1 MQNIVFKTQP
11 RGFAEGRGRRIHTVA
26 GQEMEQLREQ
36 TRSDLMSA
44 EQKLMAAWE
53 DVSARDARIAELEKQ
68 LEEEKAQTDFLTDS
82 INKLGEQIEQQK
94 KQTEEST
101 LTADYQ
107 ERELVK
113 LQARNDELCEK
124 LNKVEDASKQ
134 IGDTIIDAH
143 RIAAEIVEN
152 ANDRARTITVN
163 AQMAVAKIAEEIS
176 RFHIEL
182 DALRESISTNTE
194 SMNTRLA
201 AMTGAVEDTQRSFL
215 DASAVLSEKPQTP
228 IPPVSPSRPERQVR
242 MRSAPEAPR
251 SVAPA
256 IPPDWRRWLLKQWRR
271 LYRRRGGNR

>member
-11 RGFAEGRGRRIHTVA
+11 RGFAKEEVVA
-26 GQEMEQLREQ
+26 YIQSLDKEMEQLREQ

-68 LEEEKAQTDFLTDS
+68 LEEEKAQTDFLSDS
-82 INKLGEQIEQQK
+82 INKLGEQIELQK
-94 KQTEEST
+94 KQAEETS

-107 ERELVK
+107 ERELAK
-113 LQARNDELCEK
+113 LQAHNDELCDK
-124 LNKVEDASKQ
+124 LDKLEDASRQ

-215 DASAVLSEKPQTP
+215 GRFGELVGKAQDAA
-228 IPPVSPSRPERQVR
+228 
-242 MRSAPEAPR
+242 A
-251 SVAPA
+251 
-256 IPPDWRRWLLKQWRR
+256 
-271 LYRRRGGNR
+271 GGKSGSGAAAGADGAGA

>member
-11 RGFAEGRGRRIHTVA
+11 RGFAKEEVVA
-26 GQEMEQLREQ
+26 YIQSLDKEMEQLREQ

-215 DASAVLSEKPQTP
+215 GRFSGLVGKAPDADSAGKSEQAGTAGANE
-228 IPPVSPSRPERQVR
+228 VS
-242 MRSAPEAPR
+242 A
-251 SVAPA
+251 
-256 IPPDWRRWLLKQWRR
+256 
-271 LYRRRGGNR
+271 